1 MGGGVMGGGG
11 PRVGGLGGPVPLPHL
26 NTLHRPLVLSRE
38 KAEEILRKTEER
50 QQRVNALIDKIASGK
65 SQLSIDTSPIAQ
77 GSPQGG
83 VVGAI
88 DRAEGERF
96 KKQQLEYLKELAR
109 TEVGLKLLTDLD
121 ASPLKTTIQP
131 GSAGANET
139 SYADRD
145 AASYQDAA
153 NTVKGPGSAVTIGMN
168 PHLTSYQ
175 DPGEAEQ
182 PWMTERQKYGLYH
195 ELVHA
200 WHAVNGTRAQ
210 GEHDG
215 TDVRDGSTR
224 SLRNAEFQA
233 MGMGPWHDQP
243 VSEVT
248 IRQQMG
254 KPARPHYDHLTY

>member
-1 MGGGVMGGGG
+1 MGGGG
-11 PRVGGLGGPVPLPHL
+11 PAKGGGPGGPPPLDRLQNP
-26 NTLHRPLVLSRE
+26 NQPLVLKRE
-38 KAEEILRKTEER
+38 AAEEILRKSEER
-50 QQRVNALIDKIASGK
+50 QQRVNALIERITSGK
-65 SQLSIDTSPIAQ
+65 SQLTIDTSSIAQ
-77 GSPQGG
+77 GSPQVG

-88 DRAEGERF
+88 DAAEGERF
-96 KKQQLEYLKELAR
+96 KKQQIEYLKELAK
-109 TEVGLKLLTDLD
+109 TEVGLKLLSDLD
-121 ASPLKTTIQP
+121 ASPFKTTIQP
-131 GSAGANET
+131 GTGGSNET
-139 SYADRD
+139 SYADRA

-153 NTVKGPGSAVTIGMN
+153 NTVKGAGSAVTISMN
-168 PHLTSYQ
+168 PHIDSYA
-175 DPGEAEQ
+175 DPGEAEA

-200 WHAVNGTRAQ
+200 WHAVQGQRAD
-210 GEHDG
+210 GEHNG

-248 IRQQMG
+248 IRAQMG